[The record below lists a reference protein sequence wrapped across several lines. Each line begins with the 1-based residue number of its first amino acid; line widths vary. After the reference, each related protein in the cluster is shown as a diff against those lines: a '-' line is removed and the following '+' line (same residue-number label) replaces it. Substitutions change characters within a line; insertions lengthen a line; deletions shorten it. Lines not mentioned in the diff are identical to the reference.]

1 MTKSPHEAQ
10 LEVSE
15 HLKEFIMLV
24 SDSNDE
30 TSAEDFAALVIMS
43 LGLEVTGV
51 GPDDEVTARIKL
63 MNNTVLIQEM
73 SEGDGDEPEAD
84 AQSQNNKGSE

>member
-63 MNNTVLIQEM
+63 MDNTVLIQEM
-73 SEGDGDEPEAD
+73 SEGDGDEPEGD
-84 AQSQNNKGSE
+84 AQSQDNKGSE

>member
-73 SEGDGDEPEAD
+73 SEGDGDEPEDD
-84 AQSQNNKGSE
+84 AQSQDNKGSE

>member
-30 TSAEDFAALVIMS
+30 RSAEDFAALVIMS

-73 SEGDGDEPEAD
+73 SETDGDEPEDD
-84 AQSQNNKGSE
+84 AQSQDNKGSE